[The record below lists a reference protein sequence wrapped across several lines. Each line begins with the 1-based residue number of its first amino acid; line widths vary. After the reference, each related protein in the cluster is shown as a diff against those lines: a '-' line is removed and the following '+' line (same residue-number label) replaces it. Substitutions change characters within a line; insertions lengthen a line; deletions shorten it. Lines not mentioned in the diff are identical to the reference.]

1 MDVGSP
7 LSFPPLGVDEPAI
20 AQPMMDTFCV
30 SVPTV
35 ASALS
40 ASANS
45 VEGNS
50 DDVETRLVDFRR
62 VCRRPSVAVLPLPQP
77 RSPAF
82 RRRQQPEAKACPA
95 RPLRRSI
102 RVATRR
108 AGGSSVK
115 RQQKVLISRLG
126 LALEGEKITEDS
138 LSAYIK
144 LFERPLS
151 SDHIGAILSLFGW
164 EPEVSPDILAEEAAV
179 TVVT

>member
-20 AQPMMDTFCV
+20 AQPTMDTFCV

-40 ASANS
+40 ASTNS

-77 RSPAF
+77 RSLAF

-108 AGGSSVK
+108 VGGSSVK

-138 LSAYIK
+138 LLAYIK
-144 LFERPLS
+144 LFEPSLS
-151 SDHIGAILSLFGW
+151 ALCLRIILGPFCLCLGGSLRSRLTFW
-164 EPEVSPDILAEEAAV
+164 LRRRR
-179 TVVT
+179 